1 MNVNKS
7 LNILW
12 FLYKTHK
19 LQVTSHQI
27 NSSIDFHQ
35 HVCSSCTLSGCG
47 WYVVFMQAVVS
58 GSSVRVVWLC
68 DAGGGQL
75 GPARCHGCAGAALS
89 AQCWDR
95 RGPVHSSTVT
105 PCSDLNTVT
114 RAHTGAS
121 PDQCQGWRQWWHGSS
136 SCSSVVVWP
145 GARWCR
151 PAAAWPQQNFIHTQL
166 YSSHR
171 HSAHCASLPAAAEPV
186 KPHCDTVCAPPW
198 YLMQCQ
204 TNTYSTDGTGEASC
218 CRHCKYLD
226 CRV

>member
-7 LNILW
+7 LDILW
-12 FLYKTHK
+12 FLYKTQK

-58 GSSVRVVWLC
+58 GSSVRVVRLC

-75 GPARCHGCAGAALS
+75 GPARCHGECGAALS

-95 RGPVHSSTVT
+95 RGPVQSSTRDTMQWPKHRDQGTHRGLTWPVPGVETVVT
-105 PCSDLNTVT
+105 C
-114 RAHTGAS
+114 
-121 PDQCQGWRQWWHGSS
+121 SS
-136 SCSSVVVWP
+136 SCSSVVVRP
-145 GARWCR
+145 SARWCR
-151 PAAAWPQQNFIHTQL
+151 PAAAAWPQQNFIHTQL

-171 HSAHCASLPAAAEPV
+171 HSAHCASLPAAEPV
-186 KPHCDTVCAPPW
+186 KAHCDTVMCSSLIFDAVS
-198 YLMQCQ
+198 
-204 TNTYSTDGTGEASC
+204 N
-218 CRHCKYLD
+218 KYLQYG
-226 CRV
+226 RHWRGLLLQTL